1 MLLAIA
7 AAVSLRLNEQYGGVG
22 CCTLLTMSRPRSRS
36 ASEAVARAEDDD
48 ADGENTNGNAF
59 KDDERHGRPVRSEL
73 LTYTAFYIK
82 RSTADA
88 LSKTVLSFYVSEEI
102 SEAKTMMWSIFA
114 NELPPERRRVTSD
127 RRSADEATLADI
139 VNAIIELDIKGMMPN
154 DRFYAIDLNRIPK
167 YAPEETH
174 VVATLDRIRAL
185 EMHIS
190 EVRELAIE
198 NRDNIASNMLTA
210 FVQNERGRS
219 EPTSYSTVT
228 RGTKGPAA
236 ASSRPL
242 GQPGTSGTPRPPGPP
257 GLSGPPRPPGPPGP
271 SGPPR
276 PPKPGPNG
284 PPQQIGPPGLSG
296 PPMSPKPGPSG
307 PPKSYGPPGP
317 PGPSGPS
324 GPSGQLIPPGPSGSS
339 VPSEADGLPR
349 SALLQ
354 ELVPDD
360 RDDETYVKTFAIS
373 PAENEHDFML
383 QPHEHRRLKR

>member
-73 LTYTAFYIK
+73 LTYIAFYIK

-88 LSKTVLSFYVSEEI
+88 LSKTVLSYVSEEI

-167 YAPEETH
+167 YAPDETH

-190 EVRELAIE
+190 EVRELH
-198 NRDNIASNMLTA
+198 R
-210 FVQNERGRS
+210 
-219 EPTSYSTVT
+219 
-228 RGTKGPAA
+228 K
-236 ASSRPL
+236 
-242 GQPGTSGTPRPPGPP
+242 
-257 GLSGPPRPPGPPGP
+257 
-271 SGPPR
+271 
-276 PPKPGPNG
+276 
-284 PPQQIGPPGLSG
+284 
-296 PPMSPKPGPSG
+296 
-307 PPKSYGPPGP
+307 
-317 PGPSGPS
+317 
-324 GPSGQLIPPGPSGSS
+324 SGQ
-339 VPSEADGLPR
+339 
-349 SALLQ
+349 
-354 ELVPDD
+354 
-360 RDDETYVKTFAIS
+360 YCF
-373 PAENEHDFML
+373 EHA
-383 QPHEHRRLKR
+383 HRFRTK

>member
-1 MLLAIA
+1 
-7 AAVSLRLNEQYGGVG
+7 
-22 CCTLLTMSRPRSRS
+22 
-36 ASEAVARAEDDD
+36 
-48 ADGENTNGNAF
+48 
-59 KDDERHGRPVRSEL
+59 
-73 LTYTAFYIK
+73 
-82 RSTADA
+82 
-88 LSKTVLSFYVSEEI
+88 
-102 SEAKTMMWSIFA
+102 MMWSIFA

-219 EPTSYSTVT
+219 EPTSYSTIA

-236 ASSRPL
+236 ASSRPS
-242 GQPGTSGTPRPPGPP
+242 GKSGTSGTPRPPGPP
-257 GLSGPPRPPGPPGP
+257 GPSGPPRPPGPLGTFGPPRPPGPPGP

-276 PPKPGPNG
+276 PSKPGPYG
-284 PPQQIGPPGLSG
+284 PSQQIGPPRTSG

-307 PPKSYGPPGP
+307 PPKSYGPPGLS
-317 PGPSGPS
+317 GPSGTS
-324 GPSGQLIPPGPSGSS
+324 GPSGQLIPPGPTDCHVRHSF
-339 VPSEADGLPR
+339 R
-349 SALLQ
+349 SWYLMR
-354 ELVPDD
+354 EM
-360 RDDETYVKTFAIS
+360 T
-373 PAENEHDFML
+373 
-383 QPHEHRRLKR
+383 KRM